1 MTIKDLMNLDISRLT
16 NKTIQAIGHYAQVQV
31 NKQVR
36 RWETEEYKSPA
47 YYALKKAG
55 GKNGIY
61 ISYKDKTLNQK
72 KKELAR
78 AIQFLSDPTR
88 TKSGW
93 KKVKQEVSADIK
105 QKYDLTIAPENMDS
119 VWTAYEKAKELN
131 GTVGMTDYKYN
142 VVEALNELVT
152 DQPSRDLDELAVFIT
167 SNIDEKVKDREKEV
181 ETERK
186 SISSNF
192 K

>member
-1 MTIKDLMNLDISRLT
+1 MTIKELMNLDISRLT
-16 NKTIQAIGHYAQVQV
+16 SKTIQAIGHYAQVQV

-55 GKNGIY
+55 GEDGIY
-61 ISYKDKTLNQK
+61 ISFKGKTLNQK

-78 AIQFLSDPTR
+78 AIQFLGDRTR
-88 TKSGW
+88 TKAGW
-93 KKVKQEVSADIK
+93 KKVKREVSADVK
-105 QKYDLTIAPENMDS
+105 TEHGLTIAPENMDA

-131 GTVGMTDYKYN
+131 GTVGMSDYKYN
-142 VVEALNELVT
+142 VVQALNEMVSADPNMET
-152 DQPSRDLDELAVFIT
+152 DELAVFIT
-167 SNIDEKVKDREKEV
+167 SDIEKRVKDREKEL
-181 ETERK
+181 EQERK
-186 SISSNF
+186 NISSNF

>member
-1 MTIKDLMNLDISRLT
+1 MTIKELMNLDISRLT

-55 GKNGIY
+55 GENGIF
-61 ISYKDKTLNQK
+61 ISFKGKTLNQK

-78 AIQFLSDPTR
+78 AIQFLGDRTR
-88 TKSGW
+88 TKAGW
-93 KKVKQEVSADIK
+93 KEVKRDVSADIK